1 MTPNPTLALHE
12 MHDGGGMPLVL
23 LHPFPL
29 DSRVWKPMAEQ
40 LPFGV
45 RAIAVDMPG
54 AGRSDIGGLAPS
66 MDLAADAIHSSLVA
80 HGVGNAIVVGM
91 SMGGYAALALAR
103 RYPGFVAGLGL
114 IDTRSTAD
122 TPGQAQNRLR
132 LAHEIEMEQSVHP
145 IMPIVPSLLG
155 RTSLEQRRELLP
167 VIEAWIRGQLP
178 AGVAW
183 SLRAM
188 ARRSDQTDVL
198 RAFKGPVAVIVGD
211 EDKLSPVPEAEFMA
225 TAAPNATLTVVPQT
239 GHLSAYEDPAA
250 VAKALGVL
258 HAQAVPHRKMG
269 SSPVTSNSGAKRRF
283 LRAG

>member
-29 DSRVWKPMAEQ
+29 DSRVWKPMAEK

-66 MDLAADAIHSSLVA
+66 LDLAADAIHSSLIA
-80 HGVGNAIVVGM
+80 HGVGNAIIVGM

-132 LAHEIEMEQSVHP
+132 LAHEIEMEQSLHP
-145 IMPIVPSLLG
+145 IMPIVATLLG
-155 RTSLEQRRELLP
+155 TTSLETRRQYLP

-188 ARRSDQTDVL
+188 ARRPDQTDVL
-198 RAFKGPVAVIVGD
+198 RNFTGPVAVIVGD
-211 EDKLSPVPEAEFMA
+211 EDKLSPLPDAEFMA
-225 TAAPNATLTVVPQT
+225 SAAPNATLTVIPKT

-250 VAKALGVL
+250 VAAALSVL
-258 HAQAVPHRKMG
+258 HANAVPHRSRG
-269 SSPVTSNSGAKRRF
+269 SAPNKNQTSRRRL
-283 LRAG
+283 LRI